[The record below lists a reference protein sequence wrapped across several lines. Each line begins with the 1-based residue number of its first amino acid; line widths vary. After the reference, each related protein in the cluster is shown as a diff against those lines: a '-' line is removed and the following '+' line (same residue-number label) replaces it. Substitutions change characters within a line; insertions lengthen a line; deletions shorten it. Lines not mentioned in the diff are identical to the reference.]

1 MANRGARRGS
11 ARPRRPARGGAERW
25 LSRLFWIGALALCVA
40 LWGPRWVAPIMAAS
54 GYRRVE
60 THTELLRE
68 VAHEFELDPN
78 LLAGVMLAESSG
90 RVDAQSHAGALGL
103 FQLMLPTA
111 RERAELLGLDPPTR
125 EDLLSDPRLNARLA
139 GSYLRW
145 LLRRYGAE
153 EPALV
158 AYNAGPGRLDRW
170 TKEFGGYA
178 QWREARE
185 STSEVLGYAR
195 KVLAYRERF
204 GERGVVTPPFDQPPP
219 PPEWRAAPPLI
230 GPPPAPA
237 AAPDAASPDF
247 TPSAPPFSSDV

>member
-1 MANRGARRGS
+1 MANRGSRRAS
-11 ARPRRPARGGAERW
+11 TRPRRPARSSAERW
-25 LSRLFWIGALALCVA
+25 LSRLFWIGALAACVV
-40 LWGPRWVAPIMAAS
+40 LWGPRLAAPILAAN

-60 THTELLRE
+60 ARAELLRE

-90 RVDAQSHAGALGL
+90 RIDAQSDAGALGL

-111 RERAELLGLDPPTR
+111 RERAELLGLDAPSR
-125 EDLLSDPRLNARLA
+125 AELLSDARLNARLA

-204 GERGVVTPPFDQPPP
+204 RERGVVTPPFDQPPP
-219 PPEWRAAPPLI
+219 PPDWRAAPPLI
-230 GPPPAPA
+230 GPPPAP
-237 AAPDAASPDF
+237 DAASSDF
-247 TPSAPPFSSDV
+247 TPSAPSSSSDV

>member
-1 MANRGARRGS
+1 
-11 ARPRRPARGGAERW
+11 
-25 LSRLFWIGALALCVA
+25 LFWVAALAACVA
-40 LWGPRWVAPIMAAS
+40 LWGPRWVAPIMAAN

-60 THTELLRE
+60 ARAELLRE
-68 VAHEFELDPN
+68 VAHEFEIDPN

-90 RVDAQSHAGALGL
+90 RIDAQSHAGALGL

-111 RERAELLGLDPPTR
+111 RERAELLGLEAPTR
-125 EDLLSDPRLNARLA
+125 DELLSDARLNARLA

-178 QWREARE
+178 AWREARE

-195 KVLAYRERF
+195 KVLAYRDRF
-204 GERGVVTPPFDQPPP
+204 RERGVVTPPFDQPPP
-219 PPEWRAAPPLI
+219 PPDWRAAQPPI
-230 GPPPAPA
+230 GPPLAPA
-237 AAPDAASPDF
+237 EASDAASPDS
-247 TPSAPPFSSDV
+247 TPSAPPSSSDV

>member
-1 MANRGARRGS
+1 MRHVATRGPRRGS

-25 LSRLFWIGALALCVA
+25 FSRLFWIAALAACVA

-68 VAHEFELDPN
+68 VAQEFELDPN
-78 LLAGVMLAESSG
+78 LLAGVMLA
-90 RVDAQSHAGALGL
+90 AQSHAGALGL

-111 RERAELLGLDPPTR
+111 RERAELLGLAPPTR
-125 EDLLSDPRLNARLA
+125 EELLSDARLNARLA

-204 GERGVVTPPFDQPPP
+204 RERGVLTPPFDQPPP
-219 PPEWRAAPPLI
+219 PPEWQAAPPLI

-247 TPSAPPFSSDV
+247 TPSAPPSSSDV